1 MLEHTRA
8 KAPAESIKES
18 FIGEEAND
26 DEEEEEV
33 SYKASQKN
41 QQDRS
46 NTPEQAKKGR
56 KKSNGDPNRR
66 DKIGRT
72 RLFAAARAG
81 HLDKIKEW
89 IEQGANVNAKD
100 NAKYTPLHEA
110 ANHGRVEVVEYLMQ
124 MGADIKARAIGLDT
138 PLHEASNCN
147 SEQCVKLLVDAG
159 ADVFSL
165 NEKNQRPIDLCSTD
179 ECEAILTKK
188 MKELDNVIKRDG
200 QGKSLLHYACLNNQ
214 VDKANALIDQ
224 GADVNAKDNQ
234 DITPLH
240 LSCAQ
245 GHLNIVKLLYGQ
257 GALVNILGTPLAET
271 PLHQACRNGREDIVR
286 YLIDEAEADVNI
298 ENNQGENPYH
308 VSASFPPIRQI
319 LTARMDEIRLEK
331 EACHALDE
339 TARKMALQN
348 EPERQL
354 TREER
359 KIQSYMRVFDK
370 LQGDQQNKDDES
382 ASSVSTTT
390 TTPRRKKKP
399 TTTANRKSASVERDV
414 TPTRKAQVKLDPFK
428 KDNSGGTQLHKF
440 ASRGDRDAVKT
451 LLESGAKPDEK
462 DYAGWTAL
470 HEAALHGH
478 IEVVKLLIDYGAN
491 VNSKGADMD
500 TPLHDA
506 TENNHCDIVELLLD
520 HGADPFARNMNN
532 AEPIDLATAN
542 EYGDII
548 LVLQNAN
555 PVKKKKRPK
564 VLPAGPMTDVKSNQ
578 TQKPKKRRL
587 IQAADLEKNQS
598 VEDEIKPVKLK
609 KLRQRS
615 SSPELV
621 KVKEE
626 EIHPKDITSKENLNK
641 TRYIPNKKS
650 HDIPSKVIDHNHPYH
665 SPIHTP
671 PPEQWT
677 KQKHD
682 GTRYYSPLYTVRIN
696 FNSPLTYYVVDL
708 QVCLFLGFTNLDDFY
723 KAYPFSNKK
732 KRIHDEGK
740 IRLWST
746 LKHMIREEKTTFVS
760 RQLHFIP
767 LDDVLDLIKK
777 DYNHLSQSLLTITL
791 DIGYEEIDINKKYCN
806 LPPKIA
812 MKMRK
817 CGYQHYSN

>member
-1 MLEHTRA
+1 MLEHTRPKPHA
-8 KAPAESIKES
+8 DSINDN
-18 FIGEEAND
+18 FIGEETND
-26 DEEEEEV
+26 DEEEEEEV
-33 SYKASQKN
+33 NYKPSQKK
-41 QQDRS
+41 QQEQRS
-46 NTPEQAKKGR
+46 LTPEQAKKGR

-110 ANHGRVEVVEYLMQ
+110 ANHGRVEVVQYLME

-165 NEKNQRPIDLCSTD
+165 NEKNQRPIDLCSTE

-200 QGKSLLHYACLNNQ
+200 QGKSLLHYACLNND
-214 VDKANALIDQ
+214 VKRAKALMDQ

-240 LSCAQ
+240 LACAE
-245 GHLNIVKLLYGQ
+245 GHLNIVKLLYQ
-257 GALVNILGTPLAET
+257 HGALVNILGTPLAET
-271 PLHQACRNGREDIVR
+271 PLHQACRNGRQDIVR
-286 YLIDEAEADVNI
+286 YLIDNAEADVNI

-370 LQGDQQNKDDES
+370 LQNTKDEDS
-382 ASSVSTTT
+382 LSTITN
-390 TTPRRKKKP
+390 TPRRKKKAP
-399 TTTANRKSASVERDV
+399 TVSRKSASVERDL

-440 ASRGDRDAVKT
+440 ASRGDREAVKT

-478 IEVVKLLIDYGAN
+478 IEVVKLLLKHGAN

-520 HGADPFARNMNN
+520 HGADPFARNINN

-542 EYGDII
+542 EYQDII

-564 VLPAGPMTDVKSNQ
+564 ALQTGPMTD
-578 TQKPKKRRL
+578 
-587 IQAADLEKNQS
+587 
-598 VEDEIKPVKLK
+598 
-609 KLRQRS
+609 
-615 SSPELV
+615 
-621 KVKEE
+621 
-626 EIHPKDITSKENLNK
+626 
-641 TRYIPNKKS
+641 
-650 HDIPSKVIDHNHPYH
+650 
-665 SPIHTP
+665 
-671 PPEQWT
+671 
-677 KQKHD
+677 
-682 GTRYYSPLYTVRIN
+682 
-696 FNSPLTYYVVDL
+696 
-708 QVCLFLGFTNLDDFY
+708 
-723 KAYPFSNKK
+723 
-732 KRIHDEGK
+732 GK
-740 IRLWST
+740 
-746 LKHMIREEKTTFVS
+746 
-760 RQLHFIP
+760 
-767 LDDVLDLIKK
+767 
-777 DYNHLSQSLLTITL
+777 
-791 DIGYEEIDINKKYCN
+791 
-806 LPPKIA
+806 
-812 MKMRK
+812 
-817 CGYQHYSN
+817 